1 MKQKKKLAVLVSGS
15 GSNLQAIIDAI
26 KTHLLEN
33 TEISIVISNKKN
45 AYALIRAENEKI
57 NNLYLNPKDF
67 NTSLDFE
74 KKLVE
79 TISNYGVDLIVL
91 AGFTKILSESFVN
104 SFPNKIINIHPALL
118 PLFGGK
124 DMYGERVHEAVLNSN
139 VKESGCTVHFVTSE
153 VDGGPIISQRKVPV
167 LKGDT
172 AETLSKRI
180 LEQEHKLIVE
190 SVNMVLFEKMPM
202 SL

>member
-104 SFPNKIINIHPALL
+104 SFPNKIINIHPA
-118 PLFGGK
+118 
-124 DMYGERVHEAVLNSN
+124 
-139 VKESGCTVHFVTSE
+139 C
-153 VDGGPIISQRKVPV
+153 Q
-167 LKGDT
+167 
-172 AETLSKRI
+172 
-180 LEQEHKLIVE
+180 
-190 SVNMVLFEKMPM
+190 
-202 SL
+202 